1 MRYTTP
7 ILAALAAT
15 ATATAPMERATKMF
29 TLETAP
35 GETIEVTEEEKFQL
49 MDQGKHFFDITEFK
63 DAEISALRL
72 LEDDSRPFPNKL
84 HQRCTVEKLHAKID
98 LDTIKTQ
105 LEEFTTFHNRY
116 YQSQYGVAA
125 AEWLYERVREVIQAS
140 GNPLATVRLVRHV
153 AWAQPSIVATI
164 PGSDRDRIVV
174 VGAHLD
180 SVISGDRGAGR
191 APGAGTFLLRFF
203 PFLLYWFLF
212 LFFFY
217 FYFFFAFFVLSLL
230 PLRVTCHSH
239 HLPDD
244 DGSGSLMILD
254 ALRVLLTDPRIAD
267 GDLLNTIEFHWYG
280 AEEAGLLG
288 SQDIFTQYRGLN
300 RQVVA
305 MLNQD
310 MVGYKGRDGIER
322 FGLVTDWTSPSQNE
336 YMKLLI
342 GEYTDIPYE
351 ESRCGYACSDHASA
365 NRNGYRSS
373 FVFETPFGNHN
384 PLIHTPNDTMDT
396 VDFDHVYQHAKLTT
410 GYLYELGYWPFAPE
424 TSL

>member
-1 MRYTTP
+1 MRYTAP

-15 ATATAPMERATKMF
+15 ATATSPMEHAAKLF

-35 GETIEVTEEEKFQL
+35 GETVEVTEEEKFR
-49 MDQGKHFFDITEFK
+49 MIDQGRHFFDITEFK
-63 DAEISALRL
+63 NTEISTLRIV
-72 LEDDSRPFPNKL
+72 DDDSSRPFPKKL

-98 LDTIKTQ
+98 IDRIRTQ
-105 LEEFTTFHNRY
+105 LEQFTAFHNRY
-116 YQSQYGVAA
+116 YQSQHGVDA
-125 AEWLYERVREVIQAS
+125 AEWLYERVRAVIQES
-140 GNPLATVRLVRHV
+140 GNPLATVRLVRHD

-164 PGSDRDRIVV
+164 PGSDRGRIVV

-180 SVISGDRGAGR
+180 SIVVGDRGDGR
-191 APGAGTFLLRFF
+191 APGA
-203 PFLLYWFLF
+203 
-212 LFFFY
+212 
-217 FYFFFAFFVLSLL
+217 
-230 PLRVTCHSH
+230 
-239 HLPDD
+239 DD

-254 ALRVLLTDPRIAD
+254 ALRVLLTDRRIAQ
-267 GDLLNTIEFHWYG
+267 GNNLNTIEFHWYG
-280 AEEAGLLG
+280 AEEVGLLG
-288 SQDIFTQYRGLN
+288 SQDIFRLYATQG

-310 MVGYKGRDGIER
+310 MVGYKGRDGVER

-342 GEYTDIPYE
+342 GGYTDIPYE
-351 ESRCGYACSDHASA
+351 ETQCGYACSDHASA

-384 PLIHTPNDTMDT
+384 PLIHTPNDTIDT

-410 GYLYELGYWPFAPE
+410 GYLYELAHWPFAE
-424 TSL
+424 EES